1 MSGDTAK
8 IPARSARNGN
18 GKKCLPT
25 PPTPGHSTASRRLT
39 SGDARSVRNGNGKGK
54 LRLLSRANL
63 DGRTK
68 ARKQF
73 DSIASGIA
81 ADLGG
86 EEQLSTIQRHL
97 VEAFAGAACHVNDIN
112 ARLLLGEE
120 IDVVVHS
127 QAISTMVRIA
137 SRIGIHRVARD
148 VSPSLSD
155 LLREAAAPERDHG
168 YADSHERAAHF

>member
-1 MSGDTAK
+1 MSAEHHHIVSTRG
-8 IPARSARNGN
+8 RVR
-18 GKKCLPT
+18 GK
-25 PPTPGHSTASRRLT
+25 
-39 SGDARSVRNGNGKGK
+39 D
-54 LRLLSRANL
+54 RLLTRGHIDRRCRA
-63 DGRTK
+63 
-68 ARKQF
+68 AQEF
-73 DSIASGIA
+73 DAIASGIA
-81 ADLGG
+81 TDLGG

>member
-18 GKKCLPT
+18 GQKCLPT
-25 PPTPGHSTASRRLT
+25 PPTPGHSTASRLT
-39 SGDARSVRNGNGKGK
+39 SGEARSARNGNGKGK

-120 IDVVVHS
+120 IDVVLHS

-137 SRIGIHRVARD
+137 TRLGVRRVPKSVAPDLRDYVEARA
-148 VSPSLSD
+148 
-155 LLREAAAPERDHG
+155 EAAE
-168 YADSHERAAHF
+168 